1 MSMIKLIPSGAIV
14 PLRLSILQGGY
25 NDPSQGWT
33 DGLATVSQSGSIYLK
48 VKYFVPEGPHSR
60 KEFRSTI
67 GLKSPKGPWWRKK
80 GRDFVTDILNS
91 KYNLAADDFSTK
103 AIKLRRLKSLK
114 ELNGLKFVARIKTV
128 RDQNNNLV
136 NEIDTIILRPSL
148 NDGTKVARLRQTDLT
163 ARLTAAVSKPMWML
177 D

>member
-1 MSMIKLIPSGAIV
+1 MSMIKLMPSGAIV

-33 DGLATVSQSGSIYLK
+33 DGLATASQSGSIYLR

-60 KEFRSTI
+60 KEFKSTI

-80 GRDFVTDILNS
+80 GRGLVIDILNS

-103 AIKLRRLKSLK
+103 AIQLRRIKSLK
-114 ELNGLKFVARIKTV
+114 DLDGLKFVARIKTV
-128 RDQNNNLV
+128 RDQNDNLI
-136 NEIDTIILRPSL
+136 NEIDAIILRPNL
-148 NDGTKVARLRQTDLT
+148 NEGIEVARLRQTDLT
-163 ARLTAAVSKPMWML
+163 AKLTSAVSKPMWML